1 MDNILLITPEGL
13 WVLTI
18 LVVGPALIGGLL
30 LKYFSKSNQT
40 SLKKQKEKEIK
51 NLKVDLKENV
61 ITDSEIGIEDS
72 IQSEILFQLTKLNEN
87 IRFIKILILLTGLLV
102 SIGVSTIVF
111 RS

>member
-40 SLKKQKEKEIK
+40 SLKKQKEIK

-111 RS
+111 N

>member
-1 MDNILLITPEGL
+1 MDNILLITDGEL

-18 LVVGPALIGGLL
+18 FIVLPALIGGLL
-30 LKYFSKSNQT
+30 LKYYSKSNQT
-40 SLKKQKEKEIK
+40 SLKKEKEIK

-61 ITDSEIGIEDS
+61 IADSEIGIEDS
-72 IQSEILFQLTKLNEN
+72 IQSEILFQLIKLNEN

-111 RS
+111 N